1 MQVYSCSV
9 VDVVLYAT
17 KKAQGVHK
25 LRASAGDRPLAC
37 DVCMSAKYQ
46 VPVYVACCLSV
57 VDNGCQ
63 EAVDLS

>member
-1 MQVYSCSV
+1 M
-9 VDVVLYAT
+9 
-17 KKAQGVHK
+17 HK
-25 LRASAGDRPLAC
+25 LRVSAGDRPLTC